1 MRFPHSA
8 IHSLSCPRY
17 TANIVVFSGVPDS
30 TCPFFLFVGKKW
42 KKSTFKLKKKF
53 DLSTQLNLSITISI
67 KFYSKSP
74 FRSEAQETEER
85 ERFFD
90 QST

>member
-1 MRFPHSA
+1 MQEM
-8 IHSLSCPRY
+8 LE
-17 TANIVVFSGVPDS
+17 
-30 TCPFFLFVGKKW
+30 
-42 KKSTFKLKKKF
+42 KKF
-53 DLSTQLNLSITISI
+53 DLSTQLNFSIKKSI
-67 KFYSKSP
+67 KFYSKIP